1 MREPEGCS
9 APGAA
14 PTAQPIR
21 IMLAV
26 LTTGVRAGPLR
37 NCVRGVNRLQPV
49 DGVRLDLVIVQNASP
64 EIHAD
69 VAVLQTETG
78 GVSEVILEP
87 RAGIPH
93 ARNCAIRHAI
103 HLGYDYIAFID
114 DDAVPDQDW
123 FAESLKVL
131 RASGGEAVTGPQHP
145 VFPPEAPRRL
155 SKAAIYKAVNHPL
168 GRPCRWAASNNVIFS
183 VPFVRDQALLL
194 DETFTTGGSDKV
206 FFRRFARAGG
216 RIWWAPKAIVRE
228 DVTPGRLTLSW
239 ALRRSWRLG
248 TTGFRIERSGRPL
261 AAALAISALK
271 GAVYVGA
278 GLALLPTF
286 LIPRHAGCIDGL
298 CYITHGAGFVLGISP
313 LFRPR
318 QYS

>member
-1 MREPEGCS
+1 
-9 APGAA
+9 
-14 PTAQPIR
+14 
-21 IMLAV
+21 MLAV
-26 LTTGVRAGPLR
+26 LTTGMRTGPLR
-37 NCVRGVNRLQPV
+37 SCVRGINNLQPV

-64 EIHAD
+64 EIRAD
-69 VAVLQTETG
+69 VAALQTEPG

-103 HLGYDYIAFID
+103 RLDYDYVAFID
-114 DDAVPDQDW
+114 DDAVPDRDW
-123 FAESLKVL
+123 LASAMTVL
-131 RASGGEAVTGPQHP
+131 RASPGEAVTGPQHP
-145 VFPPEAPRRL
+145 VFPPDAPRRL
-155 SKAAIYKAVNHPL
+155 SKAAIYKAVDHP
-168 GRPCRWAASNNVIFS
+168 GDRPCRWAASNNVIFS
-183 VPFVRDQALLL
+183 VPFVRDHALLL
-194 DETFTTGGSDKV
+194 DESFTTGGSDKV
-206 FFRRFARAGG
+206 FFREFARAGG
-216 RIWWAPKAIVRE
+216 RIWWAPDAVVRE
-228 DVTPGRLTLSW
+228 EVTPERLTVRW

-261 AAALAISALK
+261 AAALAVSLFK
-271 GAVYVGA
+271 GAVYIGA
-278 GLALLPTF
+278 GLALLPAG